1 MPEENS
7 IITLSVPEVTDLCQ
21 QALRY
26 VKAIPAAVEAVTDAL
41 LWCELHGVSSHGLN
55 MLPTYME
62 RALIG
67 GINPKAIPQVVGW
80 RGAVMH
86 LDGCGSFGQYIA
98 SEAAA
103 QAIKLA
109 NEHGVGVVSI
119 YNANHAGAL
128 GCFTQKLAKAGLLGF
143 MAHNANPAV
152 APFGGRKAAI
162 GTNPLSFAFP
172 GKQFPVVVD
181 LATSATAKG
190 KLYELARSGDQIPPG
205 LALNEQGEPTTSLA
219 EALKGILLPL
229 GGPKGYSLAVAVEML
244 TGVLSGGTLGPD
256 IPSFHKAPDKPQGI
270 SMLVLAIDSGGIM
283 PLEEFVSRTGKLEEK
298 ITATP
303 PIQGFSAVQM
313 PGEREAILAQKRSQE
328 GIPIKKS
335 IIDEISAHLTKSI

>member
-1 MPEENS
+1 MEAKPIS
-7 IITLSVPEVTDLCQ
+7 VLSVAEVTDLCQ
-21 QALRY
+21 RALIF
-26 VKAIPAAVEAVTDAL
+26 VKAIPAAVDAVTDAL

-62 RALIG
+62 RALSG
-67 GINPKAIPQVVGW
+67 GIQPNAVPKVINQ
-80 RGAVMH
+80 RGAIMH

-103 QAIKLA
+103 GAIKLA
-109 NEHGVGVVSI
+109 REHGVGLVSVF
-119 YNANHAGAL
+119 NANHAGAL
-128 GCFTQKLAKAGLLGF
+128 GCFTEKLAKAGLLGF
-143 MAHNANPAV
+143 MVHNANPAV
-152 APFGGRKAAI
+152 APYGGRKAAI

-172 GKQFPVVVD
+172 GRQFPVVVD

-190 KLYELARSGDQIPPG
+190 KLYELARSGDEIPAG
-205 LALNEQGEPTTSLA
+205 LALNADGEPTTSLA

-256 IPSFHKAPDKPQGI
+256 IPSFHKAPDKPQGV
-270 SMLVLAIDSGGIM
+270 SMLVLTIDPGGIM
-283 PLEEFVSRTGKLEEK
+283 PVEEFVSRAGKLEEK

-303 PIQGFSAVQM
+303 PIQGFSEVQM
-313 PGEREAILAQKRSQE
+313 PGEREAILAQKRMKE

-335 IIDEISAHLTKSI
+335 ILDEISAHLTK

>member
-1 MPEENS
+1 MEAKPIS
-7 IITLSVPEVTDLCQ
+7 VLSVAEVTDLCQ
-21 QALRY
+21 RALIF
-26 VKAIPAAVEAVTDAL
+26 VKAIPAAVDAVTDAL

-62 RALIG
+62 RALSG
-67 GINPKAIPQVVGW
+67 GIQPNAVPKVINH
-80 RGAVMH
+80 RGAIMH

-103 QAIKLA
+103 GAIKVA
-109 NEHGVGVVSI
+109 REHGVGVVSVF
-119 YNANHAGAL
+119 NGNHAGAL
-128 GCFTQKLAKAGLLGF
+128 GCFTEKLAKAGLLGF
-143 MAHNANPAV
+143 MVHNANPAV
-152 APFGGRKAAI
+152 APYGGRKAAI

-172 GKQFPVVVD
+172 GRQFPVVVD

-190 KLYELARSGDQIPPG
+190 KLYEMARSGDEIPAG
-205 LALNEQGEPTTSLA
+205 LALNADGEPTTSLA

-256 IPSFHKAPDKPQGI
+256 IPSFHKAPDKPQGV
-270 SMLVLAIDSGGIM
+270 SMMVLAIDPAGIM
-283 PLEEFVSRTGKLEEK
+283 PVEEFISRTGKLEEK

-303 PIQGFSAVQM
+303 PIQGFSEVQM
-313 PGEREAILAQKRSQE
+313 PGEREAILAQKRMQE

-335 IIDEISAHLTKSI
+335 ILDEISAHLTK

>member
-1 MPEENS
+1 MEAS
-7 IITLSVPEVTDLCQ
+7 LTITLSVAEVTDLCQ
-21 QALRY
+21 RSLLF
-26 VKAIPAAVEAVTDAL
+26 VKAIPAAVDAVTDAL

-62 RALIG
+62 RALSG
-67 GINPKAIPQVVGW
+67 GIQPNAVPKVIHQ
-80 RGAVMH
+80 RGAIMH

-103 QAIKLA
+103 GAIKLA
-109 NEHGVGVVSI
+109 IEHGVGVVSVF
-119 YNANHAGAL
+119 NANHAGAL
-128 GCFTQKLAKAGLLGF
+128 GCFTQKLAQAGMLGF
-143 MAHNANPAV
+143 MVHNANPAV

-172 GKQFPVVVD
+172 GRQFPVVVD

-190 KLYELARSGDQIPPG
+190 KLYELARSGDEIPAG
-205 LALNEQGEPTTSLA
+205 LALNAEGEPTTSLA

-244 TGVLSGGTLGPD
+244 TGVLGGGTLGPD
-256 IPSFHKAPDKPQGI
+256 IPSFHKAPDKPQGV
-270 SMLVLAIDSGGIM
+270 SMLVLAIDPSSIM
-283 PLEEFVSRTGKLEEK
+283 PVEEFISRTQKLEDK

-303 PIQGFSAVQM
+303 PMQGFSAVQM
-313 PGEREAILAQKRSQE
+313 PGEREAILAQKRMRE

-335 IIDEISAHLTKSI
+335 ILDEINTHLAK

>member
-1 MPEENS
+1 MEAKPIS
-7 IITLSVPEVTDLCQ
+7 VLSVAEVTDLCQ
-21 QALRY
+21 RALIF
-26 VKAIPAAVEAVTDAL
+26 VKAIPAAVDAVTDAL

-62 RALIG
+62 RALSG
-67 GINPKAIPQVVGW
+67 GIQPNAVPKVINQRSAI
-80 RGAVMH
+80 MH

-103 QAIKLA
+103 GAIKLA
-109 NEHGVGVVSI
+109 REHGVGVVSVF
-119 YNANHAGAL
+119 NANHAGAL
-128 GCFTQKLAKAGLLGF
+128 GCFTEKLAQAGLLGF
-143 MAHNANPAV
+143 MVHNANPAV
-152 APFGGRKAAI
+152 APYGGRKAAI

-172 GKQFPVVVD
+172 GRQFPVVVD

-190 KLYELARSGDQIPPG
+190 KLYELARSGDEIPAG
-205 LALNEQGEPTTSLA
+205 LALNADGEPTTSLA

-256 IPSFHKAPDKPQGI
+256 IPSFHKAPDKPQGV
-270 SMLVLAIDSGGIM
+270 SMLVLAIDPGGIM
-283 PLEEFVSRTGKLEEK
+283 PVEEFVSRAGKLEEK

-303 PIQGFSAVQM
+303 PIQGFSEVQM
-313 PGEREAILAQKRSQE
+313 PGEREAILAQKRMKE

-335 IIDEISAHLTKSI
+335 ILDEISAHLTK

>member
-1 MPEENS
+1 MEAKPTS
-7 IITLSVPEVTDLCQ
+7 LLSVAEVTDLCQ
-21 QALRY
+21 RALKF
-26 VKAIPAAVEAVTDAL
+26 VKAFPAAVDAVIDAL

-62 RALIG
+62 RALNG
-67 GINPKAIPQVVGW
+67 GIQPNAVPKVINQ
-80 RGAVMH
+80 RGAIMH

-103 QAIKLA
+103 GAIKLA
-109 NEHGVGVVSI
+109 REHGVGVVSVF
-119 YNANHAGAL
+119 NGNHAGAL
-128 GCFTQKLAKAGLLGF
+128 GCFTEKLAKAGLLGF
-143 MAHNANPAV
+143 MVHNANPAV
-152 APFGGRKAAI
+152 APYGGRKAAI

-172 GKQFPVVVD
+172 GRQFPIVVD

-190 KLYELARSGDQIPPG
+190 KLYELARSGDEIPAG
-205 LALNEQGEPTTSLA
+205 LALNAEGEPTTSLA

-256 IPSFHKAPDKPQGI
+256 IPSFHKAPDKPQGV
-270 SMLVLAIDSGGIM
+270 SMLVLAIDPGGIM
-283 PLEEFVSRTGKLEEK
+283 PVEEYISRTEKLEEK

-303 PIQGFSAVQM
+303 PIQGFSEVQM
-313 PGEREAILAQKRSQE
+313 PGEREAILAQKRMQE

-335 IIDEISAHLTKSI
+335 ILDEISAHLTK

>member
-1 MPEENS
+1 MEAIP
-7 IITLSVPEVTDLCQ
+7 IITLSVAEVTDLCQ
-21 QALRY
+21 RALKF
-26 VKAIPAAVEAVTDAL
+26 VKAIPASVDAVTDAL

-62 RALIG
+62 RALNG
-67 GINPKAIPQVVGW
+67 GIQPNAEPKIIKQ
-80 RGAVMH
+80 RGAIMH

-103 QAIKLA
+103 EAIKLA
-109 NEHGVGVVSI
+109 REHGVGVVSVF
-119 YNANHAGAL
+119 NGNHAGAL
-128 GCFTQKLAKAGLLGF
+128 GCFTEKLAKASLLGF
-143 MAHNANPAV
+143 MVHNANPAV

-172 GKQFPVVVD
+172 GRQFPVVVD

-190 KLYELARSGDQIPPG
+190 KLYELARSGDEIPAG
-205 LALNEQGEPTTSLA
+205 LALNADGEPTTSLA
-219 EALKGILLPL
+219 DALKGILLPL

-256 IPSFHKAPDKPQGI
+256 IPSFHKAPDKPQGV
-270 SMLVLAIDSGGIM
+270 SMLVLAIDPGGIM
-283 PLEEFVSRTGKLEEK
+283 PVEEFISRTEKLEEK

-303 PIQGFSAVQM
+303 PIQGFSSVQM
-313 PGEREAILAQKRSQE
+313 PGEREAILAQKRMQE

-335 IIDEISAHLTKSI
+335 VLDEISAHLSKN